1 MPAWMPEINAVASVK
16 DVGVAMRQIDQV
28 TTAIASAMEQQRAA
42 TREILQSVQ
51 MAASGTLTLAS
62 NITTVSGAIDET
74 NRSARQVRTPAGRR
88 GKSGCDKAEGR
99 LIRLSAG

>member
-1 MPAWMPEINAVASVK
+1 
-16 DVGVAMRQIDQV
+16 
-28 TTAIASAMEQQRAA
+28 
-42 TREILQSVQ
+42 